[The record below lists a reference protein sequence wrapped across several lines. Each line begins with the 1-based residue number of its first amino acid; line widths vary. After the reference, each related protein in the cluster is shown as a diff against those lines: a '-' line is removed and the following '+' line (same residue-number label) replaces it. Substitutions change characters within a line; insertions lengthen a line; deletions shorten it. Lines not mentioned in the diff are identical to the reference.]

1 MLLTIQMIL
10 VFVLV
15 FIALLAVEIVIQRII
30 SMWKQNCASNRKSQG
45 CMSVID
51 RDPLSEMDVASTD
64 LDEALIQIRQA
75 VAQAIATERQ
85 LERQLEKNNE
95 QAATWENRA
104 KMAIEQNNQDLA
116 DQTYQRQ
123 KQYLNAIT
131 HLTEEL
137 EKSRKSTEPLRQ
149 KLTDLEADVHRIKT
163 RSDVLRSR
171 SRNADAYLTFNKH
184 FAALL
189 ATYAV
194 AQNKL
199 VEEKLHGIIDEMP
212 AGLMV
217 VKSDG
222 QILAVNPQIETM
234 TGISADE
241 ICHKISADTIFMQ
254 SDEVTL
260 SSKIKEL
267 AGKGIYSTHVR
278 TNNEVWTPA
287 DVTIS
292 RIKSGDYIICVLDAT
307 TRAKL

>member
-15 FIALLAVEIVIQRII
+15 FIALLAVELVIQRLI
-30 SMWKQNCASNRKSQG
+30 SMWKENCASNPKSTG
-45 CMSVID
+45 CMSDID
-51 RDPLSEMDVASTD
+51 RDPLSEMDVASIN
-64 LDEALIQIRQA
+64 LDETLRQMRQA
-75 VAQAIATERQ
+75 VAQVIATEKQ
-85 LERQLEKNNE
+85 LEQQLEKNIQ
-95 QAATWENRA
+95 QAASWENRA
-104 KMAIEQNNQDLA
+104 KMAIEQNNQELA
-116 DQTYQRQ
+116 DQACQRQ
-123 KQYLNAIT
+123 KQYLDAVT

-137 EKSRKSTEPLRQ
+137 EEIRKTTQPLRQ
-149 KLTDLEADVHRIKT
+149 NLTKMERHATRIKT
-163 RSDVLRSR
+163 RSDVLKARSQT
-171 SRNADAYLTFNKH
+171 ADAYFTFNKH

-189 ATYAV
+189 ATYAI

-260 SSKIKEL
+260 SSRIKEL